1 MVTRSRAICRAILR
15 PGAKRLAVAA
25 MFGFQH
31 AVDRNPNYVKDHK
44 VVRKKNKRTRQTAA
58 RENGRLGGR
67 PRKADALVAR
77 VQALYDE
84 VFNKLSGVD
93 PGDALLIIE
102 RMCRGPRDNRAFFIF
117 SRPGGGYD
125 F

>member
-1 MVTRSRAICRAILR
+1 
-15 PGAKRLAVAA
+15 
-25 MFGFQH
+25 MFGFH
-31 AVDRNPNYVKDHK
+31 HTVDKNPNYAKDHK
-44 VVRKKNKRTRQTAA
+44 MPRKRNNRSRQTAA

-67 PRKADALVAR
+67 PRKADALITR

-84 VFNKLSGVD
+84 VFNKLSGID

-117 SRPGGGYD
+117 PRPGGGYD